1 MFANRSRAGSRPDR
15 LPWRTAGCTLSFVRV
30 SSCAQPRSADVRLRG
45 ALLMPL
51 CALTL
56 HQARY
61 YLAFGAHAPVQLS
74 RDGHAYL
81 STVEPLVLLAAALA
95 LGGFVGKLARTWQ
108 SANSTIPRHRN
119 WTRLW
124 ATCAL
129 VLLALYC
136 GQELCEG
143 LFAAG
148 HPAGLAGIVGHGGWI
163 AIPLALLVGGALAAT
178 LRVAQALIG
187 LATRS
192 GARRRRD
199 AAAPTS
205 LRRTARGGA
214 DWRLD
219 PRSGVVAGRAPPLAR
234 SPA

>member
-1 MFANRSRAGSRPDR
+1 
-15 LPWRTAGCTLSFVRV
+15 
-30 SSCAQPRSADVRLRG
+30 
-45 ALLMPL
+45 MPL
-51 CALTL
+51 CALAV

-61 YLAFGAHAPVQLS
+61 YLAFGAHAPAQLA

-81 STVEPLVLLAAALA
+81 GTIEPFVLLAAALA
-95 LGGFVGKLARTWQ
+95 LGGFVGKLARAWQ
-108 SANSTIPRHRN
+108 SAHRTTPRHRN
-119 WTRLW
+119 STRLW

-143 LFAAG
+143 MFAAG
-148 HPAGLAGIVGHGGWI
+148 HPAGLAGIVGHGGWV
-163 AIPLALLVGGALAAT
+163 AIPLAVLVGGALAAT
-178 LRVAQALIG
+178 LQFAHTLIE
-187 LATRS
+187 LAARR
-192 GARRRRD
+192 ADRRRRR
-199 AAAPTS
+199 AGAPTPLPHIADS
-205 LRRTARGGA
+205 RA